1 MCRVVLLMRG
11 AFQTSKIFETF
22 NANKFWNFQGK
33 FPETQ
38 KIVEFQKCEPLN
50 GNSEKM
56 GKWNAYFRKIRKI
69 SENVVLFHA
78 GNFRKFK
85 PEYLVVWKAIPAVIF
100 NLDVATKT
108 LCSVKQLILTL
119 VKGFCLTSLDRE
131 QRSSIGSRLL
141 PKDILDRV
149 LLWGRASV
157 VACTWTGT
165 ALWGLCK

>member
-1 MCRVVLLMRG
+1 MRTIEWKFG
-11 AFQTSKIFETF
+11 ENGKVECIFSK
-22 NANKFWNFQGK
+22 N
-33 FPETQ
+33 
-38 KIVEFQKCEPLN
+38 
-50 GNSEKM
+50 
-56 GKWNAYFRKIRKI
+56 RKI

-149 LLWGRASV
+149 LLWERGSV

>member
-1 MCRVVLLMRG
+1 MRS
-11 AFQTSKIFETF
+11 TER
-22 NANKFWNFQGK
+22 KF
-33 FPETQ
+33 
-38 KIVEFQKCEPLN
+38 EPLN
-50 GNSEKM
+50 GNSEKK
-56 GKWNAYFRKIRKI
+56 GQWNANFRKNRKI
-69 SENVVLFHA
+69 SEIIVLLHT

-85 PEYLVVWKAIPAVIF
+85 PEYLVDWKAAQATIL
-100 NLDVATKT
+100 NLSVATKT

-131 QRSSIGSRLL
+131 QRSSIGLRLL

-149 LLWGRASV
+149 LLWGRGSV